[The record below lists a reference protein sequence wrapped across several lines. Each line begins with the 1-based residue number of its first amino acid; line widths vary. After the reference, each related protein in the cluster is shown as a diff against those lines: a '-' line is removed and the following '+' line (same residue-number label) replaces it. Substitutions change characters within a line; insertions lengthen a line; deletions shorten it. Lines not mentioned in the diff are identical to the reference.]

1 MLAKDPFVLR
11 RNGSVTVN
19 LDDDQRGLLRHLF
32 GELREALVL
41 DTDEG
46 LRRLYP
52 TAYPDDAE
60 RDAGYQA
67 LVHGELMEK
76 RLAALDEVE
85 ATVEQKSLTPAQ
97 LNMWMTCINE
107 LRLILGTK
115 LDVSEED
122 NDFDADAPDAQARA
136 IYMHLGWLLEHVVSA
151 LTGTLGA
158 PERP

>member
-1 MLAKDPFVLR
+1 MLRKEPFSPNR
-11 RNGSVTVN
+11 DGSIAIN

-32 GELREALVL
+32 GELRDILML
-41 DTDEG
+41 DDDDG

-52 TAYPDDAE
+52 TAYPNDVE

-76 RLAALDEVE
+76 RLEALDEVE
-85 ATVEQKSLTPAQ
+85 ATVDNKDLTPEQ
-97 LNMWMTCINE
+97 LGLWMTSINE

-122 NDFDADAPDAQARA
+122 TEIDPEAPDAQPRL
-136 IYMHLGWLLEHVVSA
+136 IYMHLGWLLEQIVAAATQS
-151 LTGTLGA
+151 L
-158 PERP
+158 

>member
-11 RNGSVTVN
+11 RNGTVAVN

-41 DTDEG
+41 DTDDG

-52 TAYPDDAE
+52 TAYPDDADL
-60 RDAGYQA
+60 DAGYQV

-85 ATVEQKSLTPAQ
+85 STLEEKTLTPAQ

-115 LDVSEED
+115 LDVSEAD
-122 NDFDADAPDAQARA
+122 NDFDPEAPDAQARM
-136 IYMHLGWLLEHVVSA
+136 IYMHLGWLLEHVVMA

-158 PERP
+158 PENP